1 MFFYST
7 DPLASHFLLI
17 YQNRSHSLVL
27 SLNSHYSPTVFSLSL
42 VHLSTSS
49 LQAFQAH
56 PQTLQASQAHPQTL
70 RYSHCHP
77 QLRFRHRRPQLRCGR
92 GHRQLR
98 LKPLKLTLSTSPVR
112 PSSASP
118 PSSRSDPRRRSA
130 SDALCFRRSASDA
143 LCFRRSTSG
152 KFAIFFSNFMESH
165 SNLPYFTGIMNGD
178 IEIDSQF
185 LGTAQNTPLSISDSP
200 PPPQPQ
206 PQPQPQVENASSAK
220 GKRGSNFSV
229 EEDKLLVAA
238 WLNSSV
244 DAVSSNEQTSNT
256 FRKKVW
262 VYFQKYNTSGTTRT
276 VVSLLSR
283 WGAISERVN
292 KFAGCMAQASALH
305 QSGTTEEDKIKDAKA
320 LFVEKH
326 EKPFLLDHCWLMLK
340 DQPKF
345 ADPSN
350 ARSRSSVPLTP
361 ESISIG
367 EGDCGSGLG
376 DSSNFE
382 RPIGKKAE
390 KAIRKNK
397 ATGKDVGEYLN
408 KKLKLIEDVTRLEEE
423 KMFIEKEKLA
433 VEKEKNDEKLK
444 IEKEKIMRFFF
455 FFWLN
460 KYFIAQP
467 ERGEKQKN

>member
-1 MFFYST
+1 MGSRRDTELRT
-7 DPLASHFLLI
+7 D
-17 YQNRSHSLVL
+17 L
-27 SLNSHYSPTVFSLSL
+27 S
-42 VHLSTSS
+42 
-49 LQAFQAH
+49 
-56 PQTLQASQAHPQTL
+56 
-70 RYSHCHP
+70 
-77 QLRFRHRRPQLRCGR
+77 
-92 GHRQLR
+92 
-98 LKPLKLTLSTSPVR
+98 
-112 PSSASP
+112 
-118 PSSRSDPRRRSA
+118 
-130 SDALCFRRSASDA
+130 
-143 LCFRRSTSG
+143 
-152 KFAIFFSNFMESH
+152 
-165 SNLPYFTGIMNGD
+165 YFTGIMNGD

-185 LGTAQNTPLSISDSP
+185 LGTAQNTPLSVSDSP
-200 PPPQPQ
+200 PP
-206 PQPQPQVENASSAK
+206 PQPQVENASSAK

-238 WLNSSV
+238 WLNTSV
-244 DAVSSNEQTSNT
+244 DAVNSNEQTQHT
-256 FRKKVW
+256 FPKKVW
-262 VYFQKYNTSGTTRT
+262 EYFQKYNTSDTTRT
-276 VVSLLSR
+276 VVSLLSH
-283 WGAISERVN
+283 WGTISERVN
-292 KFAGCMAQASALH
+292 KFAGCMAQVNALH

-350 ARSRSSVPLTP
+350 AKSRSSVPLTP

-397 ATGKDVGEYLN
+397 ATEKDVGEYLN

-444 IEKEKIMRFFF
+444 IEKEKIMIEKKKFEITER
-455 FFWLN
+455 LEEERIMM
-460 KYFIAQP
+460 KDTSGLTEAQKAFY
-467 ERGEKQKN
+467 EQLQEEIMAKRRSCN